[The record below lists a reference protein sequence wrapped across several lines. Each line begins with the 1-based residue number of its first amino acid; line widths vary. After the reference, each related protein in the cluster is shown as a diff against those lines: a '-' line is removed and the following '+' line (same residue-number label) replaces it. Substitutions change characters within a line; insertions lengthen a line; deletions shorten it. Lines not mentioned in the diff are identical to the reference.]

1 MNPYL
6 RFSIITLFFTVCIVY
21 VLTPKYGDISIED
34 KEWADTSIGNKGWT
48 FEDKQEFISNCIDGG
63 IGSSEELCYCM
74 LAKLQSK
81 FSGLQD
87 MFSNPQMPTIM
98 KTASSEC
105 KK

>member
-6 RFSIITLFFTVCIVY
+6 RFSIITLFFTACIIY
-21 VLTPKYGDISIED
+21 VLIPKYVDISISDE
-34 KEWADTSIGNKGWT
+34 GWPAK
-48 FEDKQEFISNCIDGG
+48 DKQEFISNCIGGG

-87 MFSNPQMPTIM
+87 MYSNPQMPMIM